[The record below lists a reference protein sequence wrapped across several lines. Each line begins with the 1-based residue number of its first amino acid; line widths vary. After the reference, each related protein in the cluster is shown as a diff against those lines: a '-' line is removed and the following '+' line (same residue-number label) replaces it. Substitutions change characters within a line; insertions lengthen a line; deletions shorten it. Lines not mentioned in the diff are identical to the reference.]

1 MNKKI
6 SFSLLILLLSLLVGF
21 TFIPHKKELS
31 FNEYQ
36 EKKHSGETFYV
47 VLKKKNCS
55 DCQDFEKL
63 LQAPKQVY
71 YVELTNKE
79 TMKEWSTFIREN
91 KVLHVPSMFKIDN
104 GHLKKI
110 DGEGDAN
117 QLSANYQKITK

>member
-31 FNEYQ
+31 FN
-36 EKKHSGETFYV
+36 GETFYV

-117 QLSANYQKITK
+117 QLFANYQKITK

>member
-1 MNKKI
+1 MSIKKKT
-6 SFSLLILLLSLLVGF
+6 LWRNILCCF
-21 TFIPHKKELS
+21 
-31 FNEYQ
+31 
-36 EKKHSGETFYV
+36 
-47 VLKKKNCS
+47 KKKNRS

-63 LQAPKQVY
+63 LQALKQVY

-79 TMKEWSTFIREN
+79 TMKEWSTFLS

-117 QLSANYQKITK
+117 QLFANYQKITK

>member
-36 EKKHSGETFYV
+36 EKKHSRETFYV

-55 DCQDFEKL
+55 HCQDFEKL

-117 QLSANYQKITK
+117 QLFANYQKITK

>member
-1 MNKKI
+1 M
-6 SFSLLILLLSLLVGF
+6 LLSLLVGF

-36 EKKHSGETFYV
+36 EKTLWRNILCCF
-47 VLKKKNCS
+47 KKEKLFRLS
-55 DCQDFEKL
+55 DFEKL

-117 QLSANYQKITK
+117 QLFANYQK

>member
-55 DCQDFEKL
+55 
-63 LQAPKQVY
+63 VY

-117 QLSANYQKITK
+117 QLFANYQKITK